1 MHKDPG
7 LVSAEALIDQGSAE
21 TRVKYWIHL
30 DGVREPSLKSGFR
43 SLSRQFY
50 TLFHL
55 TKRLRSGPC
64 RCSRQLVKE
73 RVLIGF
79 RVCTI
84 ENIFVVV
91 NFLIASSRMI
101 FHFVSIK

>member
-1 MHKDPG
+1 MLDTFGWDERTQSKKW
-7 LVSAEALIDQGSAE
+7 VSLTLE
-21 TRVKYWIHL
+21 TVLYFVSL
-30 DGVREPSLKSGFR
+30 DKE
-43 SLSRQFY
+43 
-50 TLFHL
+50 T
-55 TKRLRSGPC
+55 TKWPLQMLETAC
-64 RCSRQLVKE
+64 VKE

-91 NFLIASSRMI
+91 NFHIASSRMI